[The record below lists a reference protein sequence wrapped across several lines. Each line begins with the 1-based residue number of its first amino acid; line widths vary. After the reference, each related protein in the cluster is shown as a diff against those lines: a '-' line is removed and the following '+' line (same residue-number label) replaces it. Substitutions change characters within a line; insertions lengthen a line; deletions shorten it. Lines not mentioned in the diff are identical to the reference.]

1 MGSWSVVSKSS
12 RQTMGWGR
20 KLAKLVQG
28 GEIIGLV
35 GELGT
40 GKTCFVRGF
49 AEGLEVGKDA
59 WIRSPTFT
67 LINEYHARLPIYHI
81 DLYRIGARHEL
92 EGLNLREY
100 LYSDGVS
107 LIEWFENL
115 PAADADEFLEIRIVH
130 GGGSKRQLTF
140 VGHGERYET
149 IVQKLKR
156 SKVQTVKKETRMR
169 DKG

>member
-92 EGLNLREY
+92 EELNLREY

-107 LIEWFENL
+107 LIEWFDHL
-115 PAADADEFLEIRIVH
+115 PAADADEFLEIRIAH
-130 GGGSKRQLTF
+130 GGESKRQLTF
-140 VGHGERYET
+140 VGHGERYEKM
-149 IVQKLKR
+149 VQKLKR

-169 DKG
+169 HRG